1 MQPSTQGAP
10 QPASSGRARWALP
23 VARWAALAVV
33 VGAGVTPPLL
43 NIALGV
49 LVIAFFA
56 LPDWAARL
64 AGLRRQPIF
73 VGWAA
78 LLAVLLVAALWGLVL
93 GVAPARAGM
102 GLVGWRILLLIPLV
116 LALFDDPQA
125 QRRFAFGVVIFAVV
139 GALASLVAIAAG
151 FTKIEPYPGVV
162 LRNQVTQAMIFA
174 AGALIALVL
183 AALDR
188 SLSQRA
194 RVLLAL
200 GGGLLLAMLVFLQ
213 SGRSGF
219 VAFAV
224 AAMTVLLVGLR
235 GRQRLGALLALPL
248 VIALLF
254 AASPRLQER
263 FALGAQELRNVAQL
277 PDVTS
282 MGIRVVIW
290 QTTAELIQ
298 ARPLLGYGLGGY
310 APAYAT
316 RIAQKHSDG
325 WRAIVTVDPHNQYLY
340 VWAEAGL
347 LGLLAFLGFLVA
359 LLRQRPPT
367 PLGAIGVGLLMG
379 WCATSLFSSHFQA
392 FNESHLI
399 AMFVGVFLARERL
412 GLLQPTANGDSVID
426 SAAANTSA

>member
-1 MQPSTQGAP
+1 VAE
-10 QPASSGRARWALP
+10 RARWALP
-23 VARWAALAVV
+23 TARWAALGVV
-33 VGAGVTPPLL
+33 IGAGVTPPLCNL
-43 NIALGV
+43 ALGV

-56 LPDWAARL
+56 LPDWSVRL
-64 AGLRRQPIF
+64 AAVRRQPVF
-73 VGWAA
+73 AGWAVLTMV
-78 LLAVLLVAALWGLVL
+78 LLAAALWGLVR
-93 GVAPARAGM
+93 GVEPARVGM

-139 GALASLVAIAAG
+139 AALASLVAIAVG
-151 FTKIEPYPGVV
+151 FTKVEPFPGVL

-224 AAMTVLLVGLR
+224 AAMTVLLVSLR

-359 LLRQRPPT
+359 LWRQRPPT
-367 PLGAIGVGLLMG
+367 PMGAIGVGLLMG

-392 FNESHLI
+392 FTESHLI
-399 AMFVGVFLARERL
+399 ALFVGVFLARERL
-412 GLLQPTANGDSVID
+412 GLLHPTVGDSAID
-426 SAAANTSA
+426 SAAPRTSA